1 MSFRPLEVKF
11 LLTGSENDEKFQAEA
26 NRVQQ
31 LLNKVARFRKPD
43 QAVEYFGKLG
53 RLPSRQVANG
63 QLITAGFLQNIT
75 GALSAKDNS
84 FISWIRW
91 NYALLNYGMLDFGDK
106 SYSRVEI
113 TYSVGEGETG
123 GLLELRFG
131 EAGIPYAVV
140 PLENTDGKKTTVTVP
155 LRYDVTGRR
164 RAHSMAGGCC
174 HKKHKRQS
182 SVPVFRNGRLYL
194 MNT

>member
-1 MSFRPLEVKF
+1 
-11 LLTGSENDEKFQAEA
+11 
-26 NRVQQ
+26 
-31 LLNKVARFRKPD
+31 
-43 QAVEYFGKLG
+43 
-53 RLPSRQVANG
+53 
-63 QLITAGFLQNIT
+63 
-75 GALSAKDNS
+75 
-84 FISWIRW
+84 
-91 NYALLNYGMLDFGDK
+91 MLDFGDK

-164 RAHSMAGGCC
+164 RVSIRFPKAKSCTFYGW
-174 HKKHKRQS
+174 
-182 SVPVFRNGRLYL
+182 RLL
-194 MNT
+194 P